1 MRRFSAVFA
10 LMLLTVVGVNGGRSA
25 IAAPPDRFPPNPLTL
40 PVNVGLP
47 RDLPSAPSPELRRQ
61 IETLNQQA
69 IAQLQAGDA
78 KAAFDLWNQQLRLS
92 RVFGPI
98 EEVKALAAVGQV
110 AWDRGDTQQVRYI
123 SQRLQQIQT
132 SSQTTSQTT
141 GGSES
146 LLTEL
151 AAAYQ
156 VIRAPEL
163 ALPVYNQGVKQA
175 QQPPQN
181 PLRLFQLYNRI
192 AQTHLDW
199 FAYTKAAKVY
209 GDLLAVAKTQN
220 DRPNQMA
227 YAYQLAY
234 VHEQSKR
241 PAGAIAALETL
252 IPLYATSPE
261 PVLLA
266 RLQTRLAD
274 QYRLNQQL
282 DLAEKTYQAA
292 YRSAE
297 VQQQPGFGGD
307 ALRQLGSLYRQ
318 QKRLDAAIQV
328 YDFLSTFETEAGL
341 NRYNAMDA
349 YDRLG
354 QVWLE
359 KQSKPQAIAAF
370 QQGLQLA
377 QGLNYRVAYF
387 TDRLAKAQAA
397 GSQ

>member
-1 MRRFSAVFA
+1 MRRISAVLVVLL
-10 LMLLTVVGVNGGRSA
+10 LMSLGSARSV

-40 PVNVGLP
+40 PVGLP
-47 RDLPSAPSPELRRQ
+47 AAPSPELRRQ
-61 IETLNQQA
+61 IEGLNQQA
-69 IAQLQAGDA
+69 IAALKAGNP
-78 KAAFDLWNQQLRLS
+78 KAAFGLWNQQLRLS
-92 RVFGPI
+92 RVFGPV
-98 EEVKALAAVGQV
+98 EEVKALASVGQV
-110 AWDRGDTQQVRYI
+110 AWDRSDTQQVRYI

-132 SSQTTSQTT
+132 TSQPK
-141 GGSES
+141 GDGSES

-163 ALPVYNQGVKQA
+163 ALPIYNQALQQA
-175 QQPPQN
+175 QQSPPN
-181 PLRLFQLYNRI
+181 PLRVFQLYNRI

-199 FAYTKAAKVY
+199 FSYAKAAKVY
-209 GDLLAVAKTQN
+209 GELLTVAKAQN

-241 PAGAIAALETL
+241 PAEAIAAWETL
-252 IPLYATSPE
+252 IPLYATTAD

-266 RLQTRLAD
+266 RLQTQLAN

-297 VQQQPGFGGD
+297 AQKQPGFGGD

-318 QKRLDAAIQV
+318 QKRTDAAIQV
-328 YDFLSTFETEAGL
+328 YDFLSTFETESGL

-354 QVWLE
+354 QARLE
-359 KQSKPQAIAAF
+359 QQDKPGAIAAF
-370 QQGLQLA
+370 QQGLQIA
-377 QGLNYRVAYF
+377 QGLNYRVDYF
-387 TDRLAKAQAA
+387 TERLAQVQSIAPN
-397 GSQ
+397 

>member
-1 MRRFSAVFA
+1 MRRFSNVFGSSVFVLVIGTGLA
-10 LMLLTVVGVNGGRSA
+10 LGGADRA
-25 IAAPPDRFPPNPLTL
+25 IAAPPDRFEPNPLTL
-40 PVNVGLP
+40 PVALP
-47 RDLPSAPSPELRRQ
+47 TAPSPELQRQ
-61 IETLNQQA
+61 IAGLNEQA
-69 IAQLQAGDA
+69 IAALQAGNP
-78 KAAFDLWNQQLRLS
+78 KAAFVLWNQQLRLS

-98 EEVKALAAVGQV
+98 AEVKALASVGQV
-110 AWDRGDTQQVRYI
+110 AWDRSDTQQVRYI
-123 SQRLQQIQT
+123 SQRLQQIQI
-132 SSQTTSQTT
+132 Q
-141 GGSES
+141 GDGSEA

-163 ALPVYNQGVKQA
+163 ALPIYAEALKQA
-175 QQPPQN
+175 QQPPN

-199 FAYTKAAKVY
+199 FSYAKAAKVY
-209 GDLLAVAKTQN
+209 GELLTVAKAQD

-234 VHEQSKR
+234 VHEQAKQ
-241 PAGAIAALETL
+241 PAGAIAAWETL
-252 IPLYATSPE
+252 MPLYAATPE

-266 RLQTRLAD
+266 RLQTQLAN

-282 DLAEKTYQAA
+282 ELAEKTYQAA
-292 YRSAE
+292 YRTAE
-297 VQQQPGFGGD
+297 IQQQPGFGGD

-318 QKRLDAAIQV
+318 QNRPDAAIQV
-328 YDFLSTFETEAGL
+328 YDFLTTFETESGL
-341 NRYNAMDA
+341 NRYNTMDA

-359 KQSKPQAIAAF
+359 KQDKPKAIAAF

-377 QGLNYRVAYF
+377 QGLNYRVDYF
-387 TDRLAKAQAA
+387 TDRVAQAQA
-397 GSQ
+397 SGPKSGAN

>member
-1 MRRFSAVFA
+1 MRRFSTVFA
-10 LMLLTVVGVNGGRSA
+10 LMLLTVAGLNVGRSA
-25 IAAPPDRFPPNPLTL
+25 IAAPPDRFEPNPLTL
-40 PVNVGLP
+40 PVGLP
-47 RDLPSAPSPELRRQ
+47 RAPSPELRRQ
-61 IETLNQQA
+61 IEGLNAQA
-69 IAQLQAGDA
+69 IAALKAGDP
-78 KAAFDLWNQQLRLS
+78 KAAFALWNQQLRLS

-98 EEVKALAAVGQV
+98 AEVKALASVGQV

-132 SSQTTSQTT
+132 K
-141 GGSES
+141 GDGSEP

-163 ALPVYNQGVKQA
+163 ALPIYNQALQQA
-175 QQPPQN
+175 QQSPQN

-199 FAYTKAAKVY
+199 FSYAKAAKVY
-209 GDLLAVAKTQN
+209 GDLLTVAKAQN

-234 VHEQSKR
+234 VHEQSQR
-241 PAGAIAALETL
+241 PAEAIAAWETL
-252 IPLYATSPE
+252 IPLYATTAD

-266 RLQTRLAD
+266 RLQTQLAN

-297 VQQQPGFGGD
+297 AQKQPGFGGD
-307 ALRQLGSLYRQ
+307 ALRQLGALYRA
-318 QKRLDAAIQV
+318 QKRPDAAIQV
-328 YDFLSTFETEAGL
+328 YDFLTTFETESGL

-354 QVWLE
+354 QVRLE
-359 KQSKPQAIAAF
+359 KQDKPGAIAAF
-370 QQGLQLA
+370 QQGLQIA
-377 QGLNYRVAYF
+377 QGLNYRVEYF
-387 TDRLAKAQAA
+387 TERLAQVQSIAPN
-397 GSQ
+397 

>member
-1 MRRFSAVFA
+1 MRRFSAV
-10 LMLLTVVGVNGGRSA
+10 LIVILLASWGCARSA

-40 PVNVGLP
+40 PVNGSLP
-47 RDLPSAPSPELRRQ
+47 KDLPKSLPSAPSPELRRQ

-69 IAQLQAGDA
+69 IAQLQAGNA

-98 EEVKALAAVGQV
+98 AEVQALASVGQV

-123 SQRLQQIQT
+123 SQRLQQIQ
-132 SSQTTSQTT
+132 QQ
-141 GGSES
+141 GDGSET

-163 ALPVYNQGVKQA
+163 ALPIYNQGLQQA
-175 QQPPQN
+175 QQSPQN
-181 PLRLFQLYNRI
+181 PLRVFQLYNRI

-199 FAYTKAAKVY
+199 FSYTKAAKVY
-209 GDLLAVAKTQN
+209 EDLLAVAKAQN

-234 VHEQSKR
+234 VEEQTKR

-282 DLAEKTYQAA
+282 DLAEATYQAA

-297 VQQQPGFGGD
+297 AQQQPGFGGD
-307 ALRQLGSLYRQ
+307 ALRQLGALYRQ

-328 YDFLSTFETEAGL
+328 YDFLSTFETESGL

-359 KQSKPQAIAAF
+359 KPSRPEAIAAF

-387 TDRLAKAQAA
+387 TDRLAQAQAA
-397 GSQ
+397 SQ

>member
-1 MRRFSAVFA
+1 MRHFFA
-10 LMLLTVVGVNGGRSA
+10 AFVVMLWVSIGPARSA

-40 PVNVGLP
+40 PVGLP
-47 RDLPSAPSPELRRQ
+47 AAPSPELQRQ
-61 IETLNQQA
+61 IAGLNEQA
-69 IAQLQAGDA
+69 IAALKAGDA
-78 KAAFDLWNQQLRLS
+78 KAAFVLWNQQLRLS
-92 RVFGPI
+92 RAFGPV
-98 EEVKALAAVGQV
+98 EEIKALASVGQI

-132 SSQTTSQTT
+132 K
-141 GGSES
+141 GDGSEP

-163 ALPVYNQGVKQA
+163 ALPIYDQALQQA
-175 QQPPQN
+175 QKSPAN
-181 PLRLFQLYNRI
+181 PLRVFQIYNRI

-199 FAYTKAAKVY
+199 FSYAKAAKVY
-209 GDLLAVAKTQN
+209 GELLTAAQARD

-234 VHEQSKR
+234 VHEQSQR
-241 PAGAIAALETL
+241 PAEAIAAWETL
-252 IPLYATSPE
+252 IPLYATTAD

-266 RLQTRLAD
+266 RLQTQLAK

-282 DLAEKTYQAA
+282 DQAEKTYQTA
-292 YRSAE
+292 YRTAE
-297 VQQQPGFGGD
+297 AQKQPGFGGD
-307 ALRQLGSLYRQ
+307 ALRQLGSLYRE
-318 QKRLDAAIQV
+318 QKRSDAAIQV
-328 YDFLSTFETEAGL
+328 YDFLATFETESGL

-354 QVWLE
+354 QVRLE
-359 KQSKPQAIAAF
+359 KQDKPGAIAAF

-387 TDRLAKAQAA
+387 TDRLVQVQALPN
-397 GSQ
+397 

>member
-1 MRRFSAVFA
+1 MRRISAVLVVLL
-10 LMLLTVVGVNGGRSA
+10 LMSLGSARSA

-40 PVNVGLP
+40 PVGLP
-47 RDLPSAPSPELRRQ
+47 AAPSPELRRQ
-61 IETLNQQA
+61 IEGLNQQA
-69 IAQLQAGDA
+69 IAALKAGNP
-78 KAAFDLWNQQLRLS
+78 KAAFGLWNQQLRLS
-92 RVFGPI
+92 RVFGPV
-98 EEVKALAAVGQV
+98 EEVKALASVGQV
-110 AWDRGDTQQVRYI
+110 AWDRSDTQQVRYI

-132 SSQTTSQTT
+132 TSQPK
-141 GGSES
+141 GDGSES

-151 AAAYQ
+151 ATAYQ

-163 ALPVYNQGVKQA
+163 ALPIYNQALQQA
-175 QQPPQN
+175 QQSPPN
-181 PLRLFQLYNRI
+181 PLRVFQLYNRI

-199 FAYTKAAKVY
+199 FSYAKAAKVY
-209 GDLLAVAKTQN
+209 GELLTVAKAQN

-241 PAGAIAALETL
+241 PAEAIAAWETL
-252 IPLYATSPE
+252 IPLYATTPD

-266 RLQTRLAD
+266 RLQTQLAN

-297 VQQQPGFGGD
+297 AQKQPGFGGD

-318 QKRLDAAIQV
+318 QKRTDAAIQV
-328 YDFLSTFETEAGL
+328 YDFLSTFETESGL

-354 QVWLE
+354 QARLE
-359 KQSKPQAIAAF
+359 QQDKPGAIAAF
-370 QQGLQLA
+370 QQGLQIA
-377 QGLNYRVAYF
+377 QGLNYRVDYF
-387 TDRLAKAQAA
+387 TERLAQVQSIAPN
-397 GSQ
+397 

>member
-1 MRRFSAVFA
+1 MRRFSAAFA
-10 LMLLTVVGVNGGRSA
+10 LMLLMVVGGNGGRSA
-25 IAAPPDRFPPNPLTL
+25 TAAPPDRFPPNPLTL
-40 PVNVGLP
+40 PANL
-47 RDLPSAPSPELRRQ
+47 DLPSAPSPELRRQ

-69 IAQLQAGDA
+69 IAQLNAGDA
-78 KAAFDLWNQQLRLS
+78 KAAFALWNQQLRLS

-110 AWDRGDTQQVRYI
+110 AWERGDTQQVRYI

-132 SSQTTSQTT
+132 TSQTK
-141 GGSES
+141 GDASES

-181 PLRLFQLYNRI
+181 PLRQFQLYNRI

-199 FAYTKAAKVY
+199 FAYAKAAKVY
-209 GDLLAVAKTQN
+209 GDLLAAATAQN

-234 VHEQSKR
+234 VHEQSQR

-297 VQQQPGFGGD
+297 AQQQPGFGGD

-328 YDFLSTFETEAGL
+328 YDFLSTFETAAGL

-387 TDRLAKAQAA
+387 TDRLAQAQAA
-397 GSQ
+397 GTP

>member
-1 MRRFSAVFA
+1 MRRFSNVFGSAVFVLVVSSGWA
-10 LMLLTVVGVNGGRSA
+10 LGVADRAS
-25 IAAPPDRFPPNPLTL
+25 AAPPDRFEPNPLTL
-40 PVNVGLP
+40 PVALP
-47 RDLPSAPSPELRRQ
+47 TAPSPELQRQ
-61 IETLNQQA
+61 IVGLNQQA
-69 IAQLQAGDA
+69 IAALKAGNP
-78 KAAFDLWNQQLRLS
+78 KAAFALWNQQLRLS

-98 EEVKALAAVGQV
+98 AEVKALASVGQV
-110 AWDRGDTQQVRYI
+110 AWDRSDTQQVRYI

-132 SSQTTSQTT
+132 Q
-141 GGSES
+141 GDGSEA

-163 ALPVYNQGVKQA
+163 ALPIYDAALKQA
-175 QQPPQN
+175 QQPPN

-199 FAYTKAAKVY
+199 FSYAKAAKVY
-209 GDLLAVAKTQN
+209 GELLTVAKAQD

-234 VHEQSKR
+234 VHEQAKQ
-241 PAGAIAALETL
+241 PVGAIAAWETL
-252 IPLYATSPE
+252 MPLYAATPE

-266 RLQTRLAD
+266 RLQTQLAN

-282 DLAEKTYQAA
+282 ELAEKTYQAA
-292 YRSAE
+292 YRTAE
-297 VQQQPGFGGD
+297 AQQQPGFGGD

-318 QKRLDAAIQV
+318 QKRMDAAIQV
-328 YDFLSTFETEAGL
+328 YDFLTTFETESGL
-341 NRYNAMDA
+341 NRYNTMDA

-354 QVWLE
+354 QVRLE
-359 KQSKPQAIAAF
+359 TQDKPGAIAAF

-377 QGLNYRVAYF
+377 QGLNYRVDYF
-387 TDRLAKAQAA
+387 TERLAQAQATVPKSGA
-397 GSQ
+397 Q

>member
-1 MRRFSAVFA
+1 MRRFSAVLVVIL
-10 LMLLTVVGVNGGRSA
+10 LMSLECARSA

-40 PVNVGLP
+40 PVNGRLP
-47 RDLPSAPSPELRRQ
+47 KDWPSAPSPELRRQ

-69 IAQLQAGDA
+69 IAQLQAGNA

-92 RVFGPI
+92 RVFGPV
-98 EEVKALAAVGQV
+98 EEVKALASVGQV

-123 SQRLQQIQT
+123 SQRLQQIQP
-132 SSQTTSQTT
+132 Q
-141 GGSES
+141 GDGSET

-163 ALPVYNQGVKQA
+163 ALPIYNQGLQQA
-175 QQPPQN
+175 QQSPPN
-181 PLRLFQLYNRI
+181 PLRVFQLYNRI

-199 FAYTKAAKVY
+199 FSYAKAAKVY
-209 GDLLAVAKTQN
+209 GELLTAAKAQN

-234 VHEQSKR
+234 VEEQTKR

-282 DLAEKTYQAA
+282 DLAEATYQAA

-297 VQQQPGFGGD
+297 AQQQPGFGGD
-307 ALRQLGSLYRQ
+307 ALRQLGALYRQ

-328 YDFLSTFETEAGL
+328 YDFLSTFETASGL

-359 KQSKPQAIAAF
+359 KRSKPDAIAAF

-387 TDRLAKAQAA
+387 TDQLAKAQAA
-397 GSQ
+397 SP

>member
-40 PVNVGLP
+40 PANAGLP
-47 RDLPSAPSPELRRQ
+47 NAPSPELRRQ

-69 IAQLQAGDA
+69 IAQLQAGNA
-78 KAAFDLWNQQLRLS
+78 KVAFDLWNQQLRLS

-98 EEVKALAAVGQV
+98 EEVKALASVGQV

-123 SQRLQQIQT
+123 SQRLQQIQST
-132 SSQTTSQTT
+132 SQTTSQTT
-141 GGSES
+141 GDGSEP

-163 ALPVYNQGVKQA
+163 ALSVYNLGVKQA

-199 FAYTKAAKVY
+199 FAYAKAAKVY
-209 GDLLAVAKTQN
+209 DDLLAAATAQN

-234 VHEQSKR
+234 VHEQSQR

-292 YRSAE
+292 YRTAE
-297 VQQQPGFGGD
+297 AQQQPGFGGD

>member
-1 MRRFSAVFA
+1 MRRFSAAFA
-10 LMLLTVVGVNGGRSA
+10 LMLLMVVVGNGGRSA
-25 IAAPPDRFPPNPLTL
+25 IAAPPDRFTPNPLTL
-40 PVNVGLP
+40 PVNTG
-47 RDLPSAPSPELRRQ
+47 LPSAPSPELRRQ

-69 IAQLQAGDA
+69 IVQLNAGDA
-78 KAAFDLWNQQLRLS
+78 KAAFALWNQQLRLS

-110 AWDRGDTQQVRYI
+110 AWERGDTQQVRYI

-132 SSQTTSQTT
+132 TSQTK
-141 GGSES
+141 GDGSES

-163 ALPVYNQGVKQA
+163 ALPVYNQSVKQA

-181 PLRLFQLYNRI
+181 PLRQFQLYNRI

-199 FAYTKAAKVY
+199 FAYAKAAKVY
-209 GDLLAVAKTQN
+209 GDLLAAATAQN

-234 VHEQSKR
+234 VHEQSQR

-297 VQQQPGFGGD
+297 AQQQPGFGGD

-328 YDFLSTFETEAGL
+328 YDFLSTFETAAGL

-387 TDRLAKAQAA
+387 TDRLAQAQAA
-397 GSQ
+397 GTP